1 MTVRDGY
8 SIMYLLAAGTSL
20 GANGANGLIG
30 VACRTRLYY
39 TFRLFYYAVGE
50 GI

>member
-8 SIMYLLAAGTSL
+8 GIMYLLAAGTSL
-20 GANGANGLIG
+20 GANGLIG

-39 TFRLFYYAVGE
+39 TSRLFYYAVGE